1 MKPLLFGLFVM
12 SITSLILYLHAR
24 RTAAQACAFPF
35 PAPSSSPAL
44 STSRSTSPLPSFP
57 VATATQEECAIIYG
71 DEWAPH
77 TLTSFFDIGCP
88 HCSTFFKEQFPI
100 IKNAWVNNQ
109 QLKVVF
115 KPNPFHPE
123 TLTFMSHCENLTNLQ
138 KILLLESLMEIK
150 EPNSDIVYDT
160 IALFQHAHRIYT
172 LPAYSPDLLLT
183 TAHKSQHQPSLFF
196 DNWPLYNNDVN
207 NLVHFLHKL

>member
-12 SITSLILYLHAR
+12 SITALILYLQAR
-24 RTAAQACAFPF
+24 RTAAQAF
-35 PAPSSSPAL
+35 PALSSSPAL
-44 STSRSTSPLPSFP
+44 STTSPLPSFP

-71 DEWAPH
+71 YDWAPH

-88 HCSTFFKEQFPI
+88 HCSAFFKEQFPI

-115 KPNPFHPE
+115 KPNPLHPE
-123 TLTFMSHCENLTNLQ
+123 TISFMSCCKNLTNLQ
-138 KILLLESLMEIK
+138 KIMLLESLMEIE
-150 EPNSDIVYDT
+150 EPNSDIVCDT
-160 IALFQHAHRIYT
+160 IAIFQHAHRIYT
-172 LPAYSPDLLLT
+172 LPAYSQDPLLT
-183 TAHKSQHQPSLFF
+183 TTHKSHHQPSLFF
-196 DNWPLYNNDVN
+196 DNWPLYDNDVN